1 MAYYPIFLEMKGRP
15 VLVVGGGRVG
25 EDKVRGLLAA
35 GADVMVV
42 SPDLTP
48 SLREL
53 QVSGAIRHIQRPWTE
68 ADLDGFQV
76 VIVATDDGAIN
87 GAVAAAARR
96 KGVWVNAVDD
106 PPNCDFILPAVIRK
120 GSVTLAASTGGASPA
135 MARRLREELEVYL
148 DADIPQLNDL
158 LGEVRAALRARGIR
172 LPPETWQSAIDA
184 RVRALLAQNRIAEA
198 RERLLEGLGVEAR
211 LLAQAPASRDGTR

>member
-35 GADVMVV
+35 GAEVTVV
-42 SPDLTP
+42 SPDLTAA
-48 SLREL
+48 LQEL
-53 QVSGAIRHIQRPWTE
+53 LAGRAIRHIGREWAE

-96 KGVWVNAVDD
+96 RGVWVNAVDD
-106 PPNCDFILPAVIRK
+106 PANCDFILPAVIRK
-120 GSVTLAASTGGASPA
+120 GSVTLAASTGGSSPA

-148 DADIPQLNDL
+148 GTDIPQLNDL

-172 LPPETWQSAIDA
+172 LSPETWQSAIDA
-184 RVRALLAQNRIAEA
+184 RVRALLAQNRVAEA
-198 RERLLEGLGVEAR
+198 RERLLEGLGVDAGVLAR
-211 LLAQAPASRDGTR
+211 APVSQDRAR